1 MKVWTKNRNY
11 KIEVKEDGRCKVYN
25 GDRVIATAVDEY
37 NARQAIW
44 IAIGGREPVYEE
56 DFKEVEDEK

>member
-1 MKVWTKNRNY
+1 MKVWTKSRNY

-25 GDRVIATAVDEY
+25 GDRVIAMTVDEE

-44 IAIGGREPVYEE
+44 IAIGG
-56 DFKEVEDEK
+56 KEYVDEKDFEEADND